1 MVRRWW
7 LIQQRGATKD
17 KEDGGVGA
25 SRYRWLQKGGE
36 GGEEGGGR
44 VRAKRRL
51 YREKGDEEE
60 VSWVSVVR
68 KGMRRRFCGF

>member
-1 MVRRWW
+1 MADPTARSHQRQGRWRGRGISLPMAPKGRRGR
-7 LIQQRGATKD
+7 RG
-17 KEDGGVGA
+17 G
-25 SRYRWLQKGGE
+25 
-36 GGEEGGGR
+36 GGGR